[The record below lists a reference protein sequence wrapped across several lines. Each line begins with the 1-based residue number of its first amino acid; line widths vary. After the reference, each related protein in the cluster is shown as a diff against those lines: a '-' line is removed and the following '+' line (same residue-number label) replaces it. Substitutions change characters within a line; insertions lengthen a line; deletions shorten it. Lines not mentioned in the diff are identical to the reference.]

1 MTHNLHRQL
10 GQLSPAN
17 TTAVSIYS
25 PASHYITH
33 VNSLRI
39 VNITA
44 GAVVAS
50 VFHDDNGT
58 TYNDTTIIWHGSIA
72 ADTTVEVFSDIEGL
86 SMDGA
91 TSGNLAVKTE
101 TNSAFTFTLYGFE
114 DKK

>member
-1 MTHNLHRQL
+1 MAHNIYRQL
-10 GQLSPAN
+10 NQISPAN

-25 PASHYITH
+25 PATHYLTH
-33 VNSLRI
+33 INSLKI
-39 VNITA
+39 VNVTA
-44 GAVVAS
+44 SAVVAS

-58 TYNDTTIIWHGSIA
+58 TYSDATIIWHGSIA
-72 ADTTVEVFSDIEGL
+72 ADTTVDIFSDIEGL

-114 DKK
+114 DTK